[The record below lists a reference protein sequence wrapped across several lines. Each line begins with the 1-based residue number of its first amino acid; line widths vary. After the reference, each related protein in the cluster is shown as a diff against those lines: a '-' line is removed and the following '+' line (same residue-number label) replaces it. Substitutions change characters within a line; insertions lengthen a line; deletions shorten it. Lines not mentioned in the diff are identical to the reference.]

1 MKIYLLK
8 RKNIVLYSFLILCV
22 AVILIIGNSN
32 AKSVFNEGET
42 EKLLPIY
49 SVDRGDEKVCSLT
62 FDAAWDDG
70 ILGLPLWQLRA
81 VI

>member
-62 FDAAWDDG
+62 FDAA
-70 ILGLPLWQLRA
+70 
-81 VI
+81 